1 MSGEP
6 DEVVAYLRGRDAACP
21 ICDYNLRDIDE
32 PVCPECGH
40 RLELVIS
47 SPSLRTGPWT
57 LAIIAPSLALG
68 FDGVTLLIILI
79 VAIISGGASLNPG
92 AFFFILGLVTLTLIS
107 TITLAWLIVD
117 RRRFRRMRVRDQWR
131 LAISL
136 FAGVFVLHALGGLLI
151 VAAAGG
157 L

>member
-1 MSGEP
+1 MSSEP
-6 DEVVAYLRGRDAACP
+6 AEVVAYLRGRDAACP

-40 RLELVIS
+40 RLKLVIS

-68 FDGVTLLIILI
+68 FDGVTLLITVI
-79 VAIISGGASLNPG
+79 VAIVSGGASLTPG
-92 AFFFILGLVTLTLIS
+92 ALFFILGLVTLTLIS
-107 TITLAWLIVD
+107 TIALAWLILD
-117 RRRFRRMRVRDQWR
+117 RRRFRRMQVRDQWR
-131 LAISL
+131 LAASL
-136 FAGVFVLHALGGLLI
+136 FVGVFVLHALGGLLI
-151 VAAAGG
+151 AAAGG